1 MEICE
6 RMGDEPDPDKIP
18 PDYSDLPLFV
28 QEAMEIYSKLP
39 DTYTGGN
46 VSTYAGKNVSALP
59 FLLDT
64 YLITNASDRMHITDI
79 ILHLDRVNVK
89 NSVEK
94 AKKELSKTR

>member
-1 MEICE
+1 
-6 RMGDEPDPDKIP
+6 MGDEPDPDKMP
-18 PDYSDLPLFV
+18 PDFSDLPQFV
-28 QEAMEIYSKLP
+28 QDSLEIYSKLP

-64 YLITNASDRMHITDI
+64 YLITDFWSRMEITEA
-79 ILHLDRVNVK
+79 ILHLDRINVK

-94 AKKELSKTR
+94 AKKEISKGG

>member
-1 MEICE
+1 
-6 RMGDEPDPDKIP
+6 MGDEPDPDKIP

-28 QEAMEIYSKLP
+28 QNALEIYSKLP

-46 VSTYAGKNVSALP
+46 VSTYAGKNISALP

-64 YLITNASDRMHITDI
+64 YLITDYWGRMEITDA
-79 ILHLDRVNVK
+79 ILHLDRINVK

-94 AKKELSKTR
+94 AKKEISKGR